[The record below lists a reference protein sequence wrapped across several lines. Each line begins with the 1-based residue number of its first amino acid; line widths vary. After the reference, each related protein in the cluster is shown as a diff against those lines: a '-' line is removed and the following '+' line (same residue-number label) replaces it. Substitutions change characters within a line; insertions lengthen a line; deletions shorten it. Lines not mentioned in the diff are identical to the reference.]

1 MINVL
6 KILVDQ
12 GIVSG
17 SKTPELLEKQ
27 HQESRPMSQIC
38 VEQGI
43 AAEDIAQSVAT
54 TLQIPYVES
63 FEDVM
68 LDETTATTIGLRKCY
83 TEKFCPVIYY
93 GSNYILMF
101 SLDDEVLYGE
111 LRDTYNC
118 TNFCVATPGVINAC
132 LERYVNPLLAEE
144 TSKELAGATLVQDV
158 SMDMD
163 TDGNKTVETL
173 ALIMKAA
180 HNQRASDVLIVGE
193 GQKAEVKFRIDG
205 EYVSYTPMA
214 VSGLMAIVNVLESK
228 AGLPARAQ
236 AALRAGKIELN
247 STAQNFK
254 AAIRFNFIPT
264 KMGGSLNIRFLSD
277 AKVIDYKN
285 LGMSTLMQKRLESLE
300 NISQGLVLIVG
311 PTGSGKS
318 TTMLAYISNIIKK
331 NVNIC
336 TVEDPVEAVI
346 PGINQV
352 DISDASSNAADP
364 KTALT
369 FNNVLKSFMRH
380 DPDVIMVGEIRDLEV
395 AETALQAADT
405 GHLVISTIHTKD
417 AVSSV
422 SRLIGLGV
430 KPYEICDS
438 LVAVVAQRLVR
449 RVCPKCARKYEL
461 PADHFY
467 RKLFKLGDG
476 TITLTNGERCTEC
489 NMTGYKG
496 RMVISECMVL
506 TSELKEAIELRKPS
520 TELYRIVK
528 EQGFVDMIADGVN
541 KARAGET
548 TLDELAKF
556 AQDRN
561 LEVL

>member
-6 KILVDQ
+6 KILVNQ
-12 GIVSG
+12 GIVAG
-17 SKTPELLEKQ
+17 DRTPSLLEKQ
-27 HQESRPMSQIC
+27 QQENKPMSEIC
-38 VEQGI
+38 VDQGI
-43 AAEDIAQSVAT
+43 SALDIVQSVSAT
-54 TLQIPYVES
+54 LNIPYIES
-63 FEDVM
+63 FEDVA
-68 LDETTATTIGLRKCY
+68 LDESTATTIGLKKCY

-93 GSNYILMF
+93 GTNYILMF
-101 SLDDEVLYGE
+101 SLDNDALYGE

-118 TNFCVATPGVINAC
+118 ENFCIAVPEVVNTC
-132 LERYVNPLLAEE
+132 LERYINPLLAEE
-144 TSKELAGATLVQDV
+144 TSKELNGAAIVQDV

-163 TDGNKTVETL
+163 VNDNATIETL

-180 HNQRASDVLIVGE
+180 HSQRASDVLFVGE
-193 GQKAEVKFRIDG
+193 GTRAEVKFRIDG
-205 EYVSYTPMA
+205 EYVAYTPMS

-228 AGLPARAQ
+228 AGLSARAQ
-236 AALRAGKIELN
+236 AALRAGKIELS
-247 STAQNFK
+247 STAQDFK

-264 KMGGSLNIRFLSD
+264 KMGGSLNVRFLSD

-285 LGMSTLMQKRLESLE
+285 LGMSALMQRRLEALE
-300 NISQGLVLIVG
+300 HISQGLVLIVG

-318 TTMLAYISNIIKK
+318 TTMLAYISNIIKQ
-331 NVNIC
+331 NVNVC

-364 KTALT
+364 RTALT

-417 AVSSV
+417 AVSSI

-449 RVCPKCARKYEL
+449 RVCPKCARKYKL
-461 PADHFY
+461 PADHPY

-476 TITLTNGERCTEC
+476 NITLTKGEGCADC

-496 RMVISECMVL
+496 RMVISECMLL
-506 TSELKEAIELRKPS
+506 TPALKEAIELHKPS
-520 TELYRIVK
+520 LELYRIVK